1 MSAVWSDP
9 RELRPVRQMTELS
22 HAEAF
27 VLRCLRRWIVG
38 LQQQDS
44 RHWSVVWN
52 DFAGAFGPD
61 DARLLLTAL
70 TALVRGLCGHAR
82 RSIVH
87 HRPCC
92 SGVSPD
98 EACLL
103 ALIAD
108 CQRGDDFAAAT
119 RSAWL
124 VVSDGTADVIGA
136 ADDMAAILAAHGYRL
151 EARMTTEEA
160 GEAEREELDVLAAVG
175 SGLAH

>member
-1 MSAVWSDP
+1 MSAGWAVP
-9 RELRPVRQMTELS
+9 EGRRPVRQMTELTE
-22 HAEAF
+22 AEAF

-38 LQQQDS
+38 LQQRDS

-61 DARLLLTAL
+61 DARLLLAAL

-103 ALIAD
+103 ALIGD
-108 CQRGDDFAAAT
+108 CQRGDEFAAAT

-124 VVSDGTADVIGA
+124 VVADGTADVIAA
-136 ADDMAAILAAHGYRL
+136 ADDMGAILTAHGYRL
-151 EARMTTEEA
+151 PARG
-160 GEAEREELDVLAAVG
+160 GEAEVGREEDALEGLAMTGV
-175 SGLAH
+175 GLAH